1 MHLFNL
7 KRYTFVLALVLI
19 CVPSFSSASSNTGYH
34 IDKKIDLVPNNPKGN
49 KKVILITI
57 DDGPSKYATGMAET
71 LTKHHA
77 KAIFFING
85 THDKKNPGVIASL
98 HKSGFTIGSHT
109 WDHANL
115 KLTLNIEKV
124 KKEIDSNTAL
134 IIKETGSAPHF
145 FRPPYGISTVFVKEY
160 VKKNGMISM
169 NWSGAALDWEKN
181 TKDEKVFIKN
191 VMNGLHGGEI
201 LLIHEHEWTAKH
213 LDTLLTT
220 LEQKGYTFVDPADI
234 TE

>member
-1 MHLFNL
+1 MKKLL
-7 KRYTFVLALVLI
+7 LI
-19 CVPSFSSASSNTGYH
+19 SFLILGLLPTVSYGAFLSGYS
-34 IDKKIDLVPNNPKGN
+34 INKNVDLIPNDKNGN

-85 THDKKNPGVIASL
+85 THSKKNPGVIASL
-98 HKSGFTIGSHT
+98 HTSGFTIGSHT

-115 KLTLNIEKV
+115 KLTINIEKV
-124 KKEIDSNTAL
+124 KKEIDTNTAL
-134 IIKETGSAPHF
+134 ITKETGTAPHF
-145 FRPPYGISTVFVKEY
+145 FRPPYGMSTSYVKDY

-169 NWSGAALDWEKN
+169 NWSGAAKDWEKN

-191 VMNGLHGGEI
+191 VMEGLHPGEI

-213 LDTLLTT
+213 LDTLLTI
-220 LEQKGYTFVDPADI
+220 LEQKGYTFLDPADI